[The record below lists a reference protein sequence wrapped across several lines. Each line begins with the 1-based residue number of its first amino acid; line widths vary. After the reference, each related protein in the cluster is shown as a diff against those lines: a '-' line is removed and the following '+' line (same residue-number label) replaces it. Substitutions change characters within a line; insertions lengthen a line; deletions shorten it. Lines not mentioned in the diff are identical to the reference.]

1 MKKYIS
7 FLAIT
12 LFLSG
17 CASYTSIRSKEGYE
31 CSLRSAN
38 QVLVMPAKVQVN
50 TLDAAGK
57 KERMYDY
64 EYFLEGVIAEKLVES
79 LQKYEIRAT
88 AVTRRELHEN
98 GIGEDFLRAR
108 DRSAALLTELYKK
121 EMNEKEAFNIN
132 AIVQDLPKDLYK
144 KLKGDVLA
152 FVEYDHISKTKGART
167 ADMMISVVGALATGR
182 ASSEPSERQLVL
194 IYFIDAQTGS
204 LIWSNLNQFY
214 LEARKK
220 EKEPNR
226 IKEITT
232 EILLPLKQKKKKK

>member
-1 MKKYIS
+1 MILKEITYTIKFLSLVSMIISIVIILFFKFQKIFNYIS
-7 FLAIT
+7 KVNYKQNFKYMKFFQI
-12 LFLSG
+12 LS
-17 CASYTSIRSKEGYE
+17 ALLS
-31 CSLRSAN
+31 
-38 QVLVMPAKVQVN
+38 
-50 TLDAAGK
+50 
-57 KERMYDY
+57 
-64 EYFLEGVIAEKLVES
+64 FLEGVIAEKLVES

-121 EMNEKEAFNIN
+121 EMKEKEAFNIN

-167 ADMMISVVGALATGR
+167 TDMMISVVGALATGR